1 MSSTAASPAHRVLGD
16 LAVPRRS
23 RALALTVDAALVVA
37 GTALVAVA
45 AQIAVPFW
53 PVPLTAQTFAVL
65 LVGTVL
71 GPLRGAVSLALYLV
85 LGVVGLPIFSGGA
98 SGSLFALTTGGYII
112 GFVAAAALTGWL
124 ARRAWDRRVVG
135 MFVTYLA
142 GSVAIYAFGRPWRYV
157 SLQGLGPSVWH
168 GARGYS
174 SLLLATL
181 GAGFVPFLLGDVAK
195 AVFAALLVPAAW
207 KGVAVLDRRARD

>member
-1 MSSTAASPAHRVLGD
+1 MSSSAAVPLHRVLGD
-16 LAVPRRS
+16 LAVPTRS
-23 RALALTVDAALVVA
+23 RALALTADAALVVA

-65 LVGTVL
+65 LVGTAL
-71 GPLRGAVSLALYLV
+71 GPLRGAASLGLYLV
-85 LGVVGLPIFSGGA
+85 LGVVGLPIFSEGA

-124 ARRAWDRRVVG
+124 ARRAWDRRVIG

-142 GSVAIYAFGRPWRYV
+142 GSVVIYAIGLPWLYFA
-157 SLQGLGPSVWH
+157 LQGLGASVWH
-168 GARGYS
+168 GAIGYQT
-174 SLLLATL
+174 LPGATL
-181 GAGFVPFLLGDVAK
+181 GAGLVPFILGDIVK
-195 AVFAALLVPAAW
+195 AIVAALLVPLAW
-207 KGVAVLDRRARD
+207 RGVHAVEARTRG

>member
-1 MSSTAASPAHRVLGD
+1 MSSSAAVPLHRVLGD
-16 LAVPRRS
+16 LAVPTRS
-23 RALALTVDAALVVA
+23 RALALTADAALVVA

-65 LVGTVL
+65 LVGTAL
-71 GPLRGAVSLALYLV
+71 GPLRGAASLGLYLV
-85 LGVVGLPIFSGGA
+85 LGVVGLPIFSEGA

-124 ARRAWDRRVVG
+124 ARRAWDRRVIG

-142 GSVAIYAFGRPWRYV
+142 GSVVIYAIGLPWLYFA
-157 SLQGLGPSVWH
+157 LQGMGASVWH
-168 GARGYS
+168 GAMGYQT
-174 SLLLATL
+174 LLGATL
-181 GAGFVPFLLGDVAK
+181 GAGLVPFILGDIVK
-195 AVFAALLVPAAW
+195 AIVAALLVPLAW
-207 KGVAVLDRRARD
+207 RGVHAVEARTRG